1 MRDDRK
7 RPSLGAP
14 DAWRRR
20 ALLWSAPLA
29 ATAAWLALLPRSQ
42 AAAAA
47 TCPEPGIGEADY
59 RAYLKAFNA
68 RDMDGF
74 TRFYTDDVVFVLGE
88 RAPMHGK
95 AAIIDWYRKAW
106 AKVREHTEVGDM
118 ISDHG
123 GLAVELHTTFTAIE
137 DWPDFSTRPLLK
149 GQQVQRIGFAHY
161 RIRDGRIA
169 EVKTAPHRTVAAP
182 WITPSKS

>member
-1 MRDDRK
+1 MRDDSK
-7 RPSLGAP
+7 RPSLAAP

-106 AKVREHTEVGDM
+106 AKVREHTEAGDM

-123 GLAVELHTTFTAIE
+123 G
-137 DWPDFSTRPLLK
+137 
-149 GQQVQRIGFAHY
+149 
-161 RIRDGRIA
+161 
-169 EVKTAPHRTVAAP
+169 
-182 WITPSKS
+182 